1 MSVWLYIYYT
11 RRKIERQHKEEI
23 LLLRIR
29 NLIDQNNLL
38 EEEKK
43 FSSSKEFP
51 KILIPEN
58 NNLDAADTTFLTR
71 AMELVE
77 QNLNEVNYSVE
88 MLSRDLCM
96 DRTGLYRKL
105 IALLDKS
112 PSLFIRNI
120 RLQKAA
126 QLIQEGELNITEIS
140 EKVGFSSSSYM
151 SKCFQE
157 MYGCRP
163 SEYAE
168 KTKKST

>member
-1 MSVWLYIYYT
+1 LGES
-11 RRKIERQHKEEI
+11 
-23 LLLRIR
+23 R
-29 NLIDQNNLL
+29 N
-38 EEEKK
+38 
-43 FSSSKEFP
+43 
-51 KILIPEN
+51 EN
-58 NNLDAADTTFLTR
+58 RADEMFL
-71 AMELVE
+71 AKALELVE
-77 QNLNEVNYSVE
+77 KNLNVPDYSVE
-88 MLSRDLCM
+88 NLSRDLCM

-126 QLIQEGELNITEIS
+126 GLILDGELSISEITER
-140 EKVGFSSSSYM
+140 VGFSSPSYL

-168 KTKKST
+168 MIKKST

>member
-1 MSVWLYIYYT
+1 M
-11 RRKIERQHKEEI
+11 ERNHREDI
-23 LLLRIR
+23 LLIRIK
-29 NLIDQNNLL
+29 NLIEQCDFLQSEKENYLTQNNANQTWVVNANN
-38 EEEKK
+38 
-43 FSSSKEFP
+43 
-51 KILIPEN
+51 EN
-58 NNLDAADTTFLTR
+58 NADTAFLTR
-71 AMELVE
+71 ALEQVE
-77 QNLNEVNYSVE
+77 KNLDVSDYSVE
-88 MLSRDLCM
+88 QLSRDLCM

-126 QLIQEGELNITEIS
+126 ALLLEEELSIAEIT
-140 EKVGFSSSSYM
+140 EKVGFNSSSYF